1 MKFKY
6 IGQAG
11 FKDLDLCI
19 AGVTNPQ
26 DVLIPN
32 TIIDIPNEMT
42 GLIERVKINGNYQV
56 VAEKP
61 KFKKEL
67 KTEKKEKKEKGED
80 K

>member
-1 MKFKY
+1 
-6 IGQAG
+6 
-11 FKDLDLCI
+11 
-19 AGVTNPQ
+19 
-26 DVLIPN
+26 
-32 TIIDIPNEMT
+32 MT